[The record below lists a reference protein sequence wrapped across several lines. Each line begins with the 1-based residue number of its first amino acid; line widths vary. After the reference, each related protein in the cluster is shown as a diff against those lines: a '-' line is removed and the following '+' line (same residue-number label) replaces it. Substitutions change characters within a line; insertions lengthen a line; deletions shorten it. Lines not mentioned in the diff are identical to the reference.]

1 MVQWVALIVSILSL
15 LETKDQ
21 NEWNENKLNKEFR
34 DELFIGH
41 GSRLYHS

>member
-21 NEWNENKLNKEFR
+21 NEWERKQIK
-34 DELFIGH
+34 
-41 GSRLYHS
+41 